1 MELAISSHGCAV
13 TFNVAAYTCYLHIL
27 ATLHFGEV
35 RSRGLAGR
43 VARAPASP
51 FPGCSC
57 ARPTR
62 PPSSSS
68 EWQGPVTMAC
78 RLVEQVGGVS
88 DPGRAEA
95 GRKNGPVARRHDPTP
110 SRRRPRLQPGSK
122 PP

>member
-1 MELAISSHGCAV
+1 MELAISSHGCGV
-13 TFNVAAYTCYLHIL
+13 TSEVAAYTCYLHIL

-51 FPGCSC
+51 FAGCSC
-57 ARPTR
+57 VRPTR

-78 RLVEQVGGVS
+78 RLVEQVGNVS
-88 DPGRAEA
+88 DPGRAEERA
-95 GRKNGPVARRHDPTP
+95 GREAPGPRHAGGP
-110 SRRRPRLQPGSK
+110 
-122 PP
+122 